1 MKTLTRSI
9 VAILAVFLVASLI
22 GTAAAEPTATR
33 SLSTDTVSAGDTITV
48 TLIMDLDRDASAPTL
63 SEVYDP
69 ATDMG
74 AWNVTAVT
82 IPSELDLGLITTAS
96 TGEYNFGRSPM
107 SSDLSSGTSLEVV
120 YELTIDSATP
130 TGTYDLEGYYYDV
143 TGSGTT
149 IPMTGDTQITVTAP
163 VDNLYD
169 GVIDLEDGATA
180 QDALNATCLEY
191 SLQSAGLHVFLN
203 MEGYNVS
210 SASSSY
216 WTLWIN
222 NEDCGYNMANNFST
236 ITLSDDD
243 VVEFLYT
250 TNGTTIAKVTVET
263 NMLDSITAVRNIPY
277 ETVYYGSSDS
287 DKKVLVE
294 VDITVN
300 EELSSLTLSEILD
313 PAFDESD
320 VEAVELDGGSLNLG
334 ADNATFEILW
344 SGNFV
349 EGDTKHV
356 EYTIF
361 VDEAAGDYT
370 FGDSFV
376 DAYHMDDYLVTG
388 EDTIRVT
395 GDWNPWNDED
405 SDDGR
410 YITTA
415 EFQAAVYC
423 WVKDVLAPT
432 TGADIDTSR
441 MQAIA
446 HFYANGFEM
455 GDNEE

>member
-1 MKTLTRSI
+1 
-9 VAILAVFLVASLI
+9 
-22 GTAAAEPTATR
+22 
-33 SLSTDTVSAGDTITV
+33 
-48 TLIMDLDRDASAPTL
+48 
-63 SEVYDP
+63 
-69 ATDMG
+69 
-74 AWNVTAVT
+74 
-82 IPSELDLGLITTAS
+82 
-96 TGEYNFGRSPM
+96 
-107 SSDLSSGTSLEVV
+107 
-120 YELTIDSATP
+120 
-130 TGTYDLEGYYYDV
+130 
-143 TGSGTT
+143 
-149 IPMTGDTQITVTAP
+149 
-163 VDNLYD
+163 
-169 GVIDLEDGATA
+169 
-180 QDALNATCLEY
+180 
-191 SLQSAGLHVFLN
+191 

-210 SASSSY
+210 SATSSY

-222 NEDCGYNMANNFST
+222 DEDKGYNMANNFST
-236 ITLSDDD
+236 TALSDGD

-250 TNGTTIAKVTVET
+250 TNGTSVAKVTVEA
-263 NMLDSITAVRNIPY
+263 NMCDPIEAVRNIPY

-294 VDITVN
+294 VDITIN
-300 EELSSLTLSEILD
+300 EDLSSLTLSEILD

-349 EGDTKHV
+349 EGDTRHV

-405 SDDGR
+405 SDYGR

-415 EFQAAVYC
+415 EFQYALYC
-423 WVKDVLAPT
+423 WIKDVPAPY

-441 MQAIA
+441 IQAI
-446 HFYANGFEM
+446 GTTSIPPV
-455 GDNEE
+455 